1 MAALGG
7 AGLATLIVGLV
18 GAAATITSTLI
29 TTKQANDAAD
39 RQINYQRQINAQEA
53 EAAAQEQ
60 QIAKDAAERSRA
72 YGASLLASDTQ
83 LNNLL
88 SGGYDDDDYTF
99 GGGTILTNSLASGGV
114 QSMFA

>member
-7 AGLATLIVGLV
+7 MGIATLVVGALS
-18 GAAATITSTLI
+18 AAATVASTI
-29 TTKQANDAAD
+29 ISSRQADDAAE
-39 RQINYQRQINAQEA
+39 RQEKYNNQLLAEQKSAQAQEK
-53 EAAAQEQ
+53 

-72 YGASLLASDTQ
+72 YGASLLSSDTQ
-83 LNNLL
+83 LDNLL

-99 GGGTILTNSLASGGV
+99 GGGTILTNSLTPGGV